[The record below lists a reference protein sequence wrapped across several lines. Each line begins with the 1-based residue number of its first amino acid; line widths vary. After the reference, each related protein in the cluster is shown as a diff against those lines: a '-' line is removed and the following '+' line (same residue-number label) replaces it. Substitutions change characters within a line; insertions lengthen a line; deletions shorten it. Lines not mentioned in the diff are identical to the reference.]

1 MSGCFLFVSIRHT
14 SNRLN
19 QIYGVQICVGPHMT
33 PEMVDAKNH
42 KLLSKKVYFRK
53 ILDYIHQHKIINP
66 QNFII
71 VSSKDQAT
79 ITSLNIRWSLY
90 NLVCVYIY
98 IYIKGTPNK
107 HKSLRYCKHNFK
119 QR

>member
-1 MSGCFLFVSIRHT
+1 
-14 SNRLN
+14 
-19 QIYGVQICVGPHMT
+19 MT

-42 KLLSKKVYFRK
+42 KLLSKKIYFRK
-53 ILDYIHQHKIINP
+53 ILDYIYQHKIINP

-98 IYIKGTPNK
+98 FYIFTCKGYP
-107 HKSLRYCKHNFK
+107 
-119 QR
+119 Q